1 MRRQTCDIAQ
11 DFPLLHPDAAGR
23 RLVYLDNAATTQKP
37 QPVIDRICA
46 WYRQQNANVH
56 RGNYP
61 LALAADSALAAA
73 RATVQRWLHAASAE
87 EIVFT
92 RGCTEGLNRIAAAA
106 LDAWAAPGDNIV
118 VTELEHSSNDLPFR
132 EQCRRRGVAL
142 RVAQA
147 GQDGSLRPQDVLAL
161 TDSRTRLVAITA
173 MSNVTGFR
181 PELTCLIRQLHGQGI
196 RVAVDAAQEAAHH
209 RIDVQALGCDLLCFS
224 AHKLYGPMGCG
235 VLYGRREALEQLP
248 PWQYG
253 GGMLAPDGES
263 WAPPPA
269 RWEAGTPNV
278 EGAVGLAAA
287 LEYLEQQDLDALA
300 AQEAALAAMLRQG
313 LQALPGLHLLG
324 PPQAAPVASFT
335 VDWCGTYDL
344 GVLLGR
350 RGIAVRCGTH
360 CAYPLMRRLGV
371 ENCCR
376 VSLGIYNT
384 RQDVEALLR
393 ALAEIREVCHVRG

>member
-1 MRRQTCDIAQ
+1 MRRQTRDITQ
-11 DFPLLHPDAAGR
+11 DFPLLRPDASGR

-92 RGCTEGLNRIAAAA
+92 RGCTEGLNLIAAAA

-147 GQDGSLRPQDVLAL
+147 GQDGSLRPQDVLEL
-161 TDSRTRLVAITA
+161 TDSRTRLVAITP

-181 PELTCLIRQLHGQGI
+181 PELPCLIRQLHGRGI
-196 RVAVDAAQEAAHH
+196 LVAVDAAQEAAHH

-224 AHKLYGPMGCG
+224 AQSCMGRWAAECCTAG
-235 VLYGRREALEQLP
+235 GRHWSSCRPGSTAAGCWRRTGKAGRRRLPGGRRALQT
-248 PWQYG
+248 WK
-253 GGMLAPDGES
+253 
-263 WAPPPA
+263 A
-269 RWEAGTPNV
+269 RWGWPRRWSIWNSRISTPWPRRSSVGCHAAAGASGPAWSASAGTAA
-278 EGAVGLAAA
+278 GCAGGKFYCGLVRR
-287 LEYLEQQDLDALA
+287 
-300 AQEAALAAMLRQG
+300 LR
-313 LQALPGLHLLG
+313 
-324 PPQAAPVASFT
+324 S
-335 VDWCGTYDL
+335 

-350 RGIAVRCGTH
+350 RGIAVRCGAH

-393 ALAEIREVCHVRG
+393 ALAEIREVCHVRS